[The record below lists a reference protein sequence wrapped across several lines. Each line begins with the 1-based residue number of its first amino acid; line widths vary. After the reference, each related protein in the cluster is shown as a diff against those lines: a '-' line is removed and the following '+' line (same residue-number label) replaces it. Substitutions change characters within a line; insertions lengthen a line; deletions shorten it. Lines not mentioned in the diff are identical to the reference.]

1 MYPTQPIQDLI
12 DKIDH
17 RQSFDYVLVA
27 DDTDDIRNV
36 LSDAVHMAH
45 KAICTIL
52 VYYRGETIKVGK
64 GSTYSDRLMRMKDK
78 LEDPPDKD
86 PAQSDF
92 PDERQ

>member
-1 MYPTQPIQDLI
+1 MSQPIQDLI
-12 DKIDH
+12 DKIDG
-17 RQSFDYVLVA
+17 RKSFDYVLVA
-27 DDTDDIRNV
+27 DETDDVHKV

-86 PAQSDF
+86 PVQSDF
-92 PDERQ
+92 PGEPQ